1 MQVNEEFRQKSISKG
16 NNLSN
21 IYHPIKESFSN
32 TMIPFGWIEKYVFQY
47 QSMLKK
53 IADYLLNEK
62 IWWEEN
68 TNGVVFYDID
78 NNDQEKTIHHF
89 RSSTLKA
96 ESKYLDKSWEQGLQ
110 DMPNKILAFKIK
122 VHNSDTSEIIHMK
135 TLKHFANEENKP
147 VCTNENKPVYTN
159 DTLNVS
165 LTPMGTTPNFN
176 IYNISETD
184 ISSSHV
190 SDTNSIS
197 SVADSISIPATGTPS
212 QPNNILVNKILS
224 STPVSKKKY
233 PTSSYQKYQRC
244 RGCCINAKKV
254 SLQDEN
260 NKKPTLSGLSE
271 TSRRLLQIFG
281 ENEIIFDFDKCRK
294 NIKVGKMQF
303 VFKNIKKL
311 LLKWKSS

>member
-1 MQVNEEFRQKSISKG
+1 M
-16 NNLSN
+16 
-21 IYHPIKESFSN
+21 
-32 TMIPFGWIEKYVFQY
+32 
-47 QSMLKK
+47 
-53 IADYLLNEK
+53 
-62 IWWEEN
+62 
-68 TNGVVFYDID
+68 
-78 NNDQEKTIHHF
+78 
-89 RSSTLKA
+89 KA

-197 SVADSISIPATGTPS
+197 SVADSISIPATGIPS

-233 PTSSYQKYQRC
+233 PASSYQKYQRC
-244 RGCCINAKKV
+244 RGCCINTKKV
-254 SLQDEN
+254 SLQNEN

-294 NIKVGKMQF
+294 NIKVEKMQF